1 MVAIGK
7 LDRPWLAHYPAG
19 VPASLEYPSRP
30 VYWLLEEAAARLPD
44 RAAMRFFGH
53 EWRYGEL
60 LALARRVSGALRQ
73 HGLQRGE
80 RVGLLL
86 PNCPEYLPGLFGIWM
101 AGGVAVPLNPLMV
114 AEEVASL
121 QVSTQCRFLICM
133 DLLLPLVRNVG
144 PGAPDIVIVTRLD
157 AYLPWWDRQLYRVAR
172 VQRLGLSG
180 SLPANAIEWENFLTA
195 GSESSPPEAVESDD
209 LANILPTGG
218 TTGHPKAV
226 MLTHKNLLS
235 NAWQLYHWTGRCVG
249 EDVIL
254 ACLPFFHS
262 YGLMCCGLSAV
273 AMNATIVLHHRFRVD
288 KVLRLIEQE
297 RPTIIPA
304 VPAML
309 TAFNKELRRRKY
321 DVAGVRSVISGGAAL
336 PQAVAEEFARHT
348 GATVVEGYGLSE
360 ASPVTHAGPLDGR
373 ARPGTIGLPLP
384 DTEAI
389 IVDAETGTRLL
400 PPGEVGELLIR
411 GPQVMRGYW
420 NNPEATAATLRDG
433 WLFTGDL
440 ASQDAEGFF
449 RIVDRKKDLII
460 TSGFNVYPGDVE
472 TVLRRFE
479 QVEDVAVFGVPDP
492 DRGELVA
499 AVVVPRSGISFNRRA
514 FDAFAR
520 EHLEV
525 HKRPRKVEVSQSPL
539 PRNALGK
546 VLRRLLREKF
556 SGADSGADAEETPPS
571 AHPPERATTSTPA
584 AGTDHAPTAATTS
597 PTHPTEVPPPS
608 DR

>member
-1 MVAIGK
+1 MVVTGER
-7 LDRPWLAHYPAG
+7 DRPWLAHYPAG
-19 VPASLEYPSRP
+19 VPATLEYPSRP

-53 EWRYGEL
+53 EWSYREL
-60 LALARRVSGALRQ
+60 LALARRVSGALRRR
-73 HGLQRGE
+73 GLQRGE

-86 PNCPEYLPGLFGIWM
+86 PNCPEYLPSLFGIWM

-121 QVSTQCRFLICM
+121 QESTQCRILICL

-144 PGAPDIVIVTRLD
+144 PGAPDVLVATRID
-157 AYLPWWDRQLYRVAR
+157 AYLPWWDRQLYRMAR

-180 SLPANAIEWENFLTA
+180 SLPANAIEWENFLTE
-195 GSESSPPEAVESDD
+195 GSETSEPEAVEGED

-226 MLTHKNLLS
+226 MLTHRNLLS
-235 NAWQLYHWTGRCVG
+235 NAWQLYHWTGRRTG

-273 AMNATIVLHHRFRVD
+273 AMNGTIVLHHRFRAD

-321 DVAGVRSVISGGAAL
+321 NVAGVRSVISGGAAL

-360 ASPVTHAGPLDGR
+360 ASPVTHAGPLDGS

-384 DTEAI
+384 DTDAI

-420 NNPEATAATLRDG
+420 NNPEATAAALRDG
-433 WLFTGDL
+433 WLYTGDL
-440 ASQDAEGFF
+440 ATQDADGFF

-460 TSGFNVYPGDVE
+460 TSGVNVYPGDVE
-472 TVLRRFE
+472 AVLRRFE

-499 AVVVPRSGISFNRRA
+499 AVVVPRPGISFNRRA

-520 EHLEV
+520 QHLEV
-525 HKRPRKVEVSQSPL
+525 HKRPRKVEVSQLPL

-556 SGADSGADAEETPPS
+556 SGEDGEEMAESAPASAEAGASAPS
-571 AHPPERATTSTPA
+571 
-584 AGTDHAPTAATTS
+584 AGTDHTPARASTPSDAAAS
-597 PTHPTEVPPPS
+597 APPS
-608 DR
+608 PNR

>member
-1 MVAIGK
+1 MVATGE
-7 LDRPWLAHYPAG
+7 LERPWLAHYPAG
-19 VPASLEYPSRP
+19 VPAQLEYPERP
-30 VYWLLEEAAARLPD
+30 LYWLLEQAAERTPE
-44 RAAMRFFGH
+44 RAAMRFFGR
-53 EWRYGEL
+53 EWSYRQLEVQ
-60 LALARRVSGALRQ
+60 ARQVADALRRR
-73 HGLQRGE
+73 GLQRRD
-80 RVGLLL
+80 RVGILL
-86 PNCPEYLPGLFGIWM
+86 PNCPEYLPSLFGIWR

-121 QVSTQCRFLICM
+121 QESTQCRYLICM

-144 PGAPDIVIVTRLD
+144 PGAPELLVVTRID
-157 AYLPWWDRQLYRVAR
+157 PYLPWWDRQLYRMAR
-172 VQRLGLSG
+172 IQRLGFHA
-180 SLPANAIEWENFLTA
+180 SLPANAVEWEQFLA
-195 GSESSPPEAVESDD
+195 EGQAESPPEAMNGDD

-226 MLTHKNLLS
+226 MLTHRNLLS
-235 NAWQLYHWTGRCVG
+235 NAWQLYYWTDRRVG

-273 AMNATIVLHHRFRVD
+273 AMSATIVLHHRFRAD

-309 TAFNKELRRRKY
+309 SAFNKELRRRKY
-321 DVAGVRSVISGGAAL
+321 QIKEVRAVISGGSAL
-336 PQAVAEEFARHT
+336 PEPVAEEFARHT

-384 DTEAI
+384 DTDAL
-389 IVDAETGTRLL
+389 IVDAETGTRVL
-400 PPGEVGELLIR
+400 PAGEVGELIIR
-411 GPQVMRGYW
+411 GPQVMAGYW
-420 NNPEATAATLRDG
+420 NNPEATATTLRNG

-440 ASQDAEGFF
+440 ASRDEDGFF

-460 TSGFNVYPGDVE
+460 TSGVNVYPGDVE
-472 TVLRRFE
+472 VVLRRFE

-499 AVVVPRSGISFNRRA
+499 AVVVPRRGISFNRRA

-525 HKRPRKVEVSQSPL
+525 HKRPRRVEVSRSPL

-546 VLRRLLREKF
+546 VLRRLLREQF
-556 SGADSGADAEETPPS
+556 SGGERKESAAEAGAVEKESAAHSAAARAD
-571 AHPPERATTSTPA
+571 HTPA
-584 AGTDHAPTAATTS
+584 ATVPSADAVTNPSAS
-597 PTHPTEVPPPS
+597 P

>member
-1 MVAIGK
+1 MGSAPWTAME
-7 LDRPWLAHYPAG
+7 LERPWRAHYPAG
-19 VPASLEYPSRP
+19 VPGQLNYPEAP
-30 VYWLLEEAAARLPD
+30 VYWLLEQAAARTPERPAL
-44 RAAMRFFGH
+44 RFFGH
-53 EWRYGEL
+53 QWQYREL
-60 LALARRVSGALRQ
+60 LELARRFSDALRRR
-73 HGLQRGE
+73 GLQRGE
-80 RVGLLL
+80 RVGVLL
-86 PNCPEYLPGLFGIWM
+86 PNSPEYLPSLFGIWM

-114 AEEVASL
+114 AEEIAGL
-121 QVSTQCRFLICM
+121 LGTTQCRFLVGM
-133 DLLLPLVRNVG
+133 DLLLPLVPLNG
-144 PGAPDIVIVTRLD
+144 PEAPEGLIVTRID
-157 AYLPWWDRQLYRVAR
+157 NYLPWWDRQLYRMAR
-172 VQRLGLSG
+172 IHRLGLG
-180 SLPANAIEWENFLTA
+180 ASLPPRAVEWETFVSE
-195 GSESSPPEAVESDD
+195 GSSDTPAEKVSGED

-235 NAWQLYHWTGRCVG
+235 NAWQLFHWTGQRVG
-249 EDVIL
+249 QDVVL
-254 ACLPFFHS
+254 GCLPFFHS

-273 AMNATIVLHHRFRVD
+273 AMSATIVLHHRFRAD

-297 RPTIIPA
+297 QPSIIPA

-309 TAFNKELRRRKY
+309 AAFNKELRRRKY
-321 DVAGVRSVISGGAAL
+321 NIRGVQSVISGGAAL
-336 PQAVAEEFARHT
+336 PLPVAEEFSRHT

-360 ASPVTHAGPLDGR
+360 ASPVTHAGPLDGT

-384 DTEAI
+384 DTDAL

-400 PPGEVGELLIR
+400 PPGQVGELIIR

-420 NNPEATAATLRDG
+420 NNPEATAAALRDG

-440 ASQDAEGFF
+440 ATCDTDGFF

-460 TSGFNVYPGDVE
+460 TSGVNVYPGDVE
-472 TVLRRFE
+472 AVLRRFD

-499 AVVVPRSGISFNRRA
+499 AVVVPRPGVTFNRRA

-525 HKRPRKVEVSQSPL
+525 HKRPRKVEVSHAPL
-539 PRNALGK
+539 PRSAVGK

-556 SGADSGADAEETPPS
+556 SGTESEQPADTSPASAAGASGTASASTRTTPTVSSAPPS
-571 AHPPERATTSTPA
+571 
-584 AGTDHAPTAATTS
+584 
-597 PTHPTEVPPPS
+597 
-608 DR
+608 

>member
-1 MVAIGK
+1 MVAIGE
-7 LDRPWLAHYPAG
+7 LERPWVAHYPAG
-19 VPASLEYPSRP
+19 VPATLEYPAQP
-30 VYWLLEEAAARLPD
+30 VYWLLEEAAARLPT
-44 RAAMRFFGH
+44 RVAMRFFGH
-53 EWRYGEL
+53 EWRYREL
-60 LALARRVSGALRQ
+60 LALARRVSGALRR
-73 HGLQRGE
+73 HDLRRGE
-80 RVGLLL
+80 RVGVLL
-86 PNCPEYLPGLFGIWM
+86 PNCPEYLPSLFGIWM

-114 AEEVASL
+114 AEEVAAL
-121 QVSTQCRFLICM
+121 QQSTQCRFLICL
-133 DLLLPLVRNVG
+133 DLLLPLVHNVG
-144 PGAPDIVIVTRLD
+144 PGAPDVVVVTRID
-157 AYLPWWDRQLYRVAR
+157 AYLPWWDRQLYRMAR
-172 VQRLGLSG
+172 VQRLGISG
-180 SLPANAIEWENFLTA
+180 SLPANAIEWENFLA
-195 GSESSPPEAVESDD
+195 EGSEESQPEAVTSDD

-226 MLTHKNLLS
+226 MLTHRNLLS
-235 NAWQLYHWTGRCVG
+235 NAWQLYHWTGRRVG

-273 AMNATIVLHHRFRVD
+273 AMNATIVLHHRFRAD

-309 TAFNKELRRRKY
+309 TAFNKELRRRKCN
-321 DVAGVRSVISGGAAL
+321 VKGVRSVISGGSAL
-336 PQAVAEEFARHT
+336 PQPVAEEFARHT

-360 ASPVTHAGPLDGR
+360 ASPVTHAGPLDGS

-384 DTEAI
+384 DTDAV
-389 IVDAETGTRLL
+389 IVDAETGTRVL
-400 PPGEVGELLIR
+400 PPGEVGELIIR

-420 NNPEATAATLRDG
+420 NNPEATATTLRDG

-440 ASQDAEGFF
+440 ASRDEDGFF

-460 TSGFNVYPGDVE
+460 TSGVNVYPGDVE
-472 TVLRRFE
+472 VVLRRFE
-479 QVEDVAVFGVPDP
+479 QIEDVAVFGVPDP

-499 AVVVPRSGISFNRRA
+499 AVVVPRPGISFNRRA

-520 EHLEV
+520 QHLEV

-546 VLRRLLREKF
+546 VLRRLLRERF
-556 SGADSGADAEETPPS
+556 SGVEGEETPED
-571 AHPPERATTSTPA
+571 AGRAERAGASSA
-584 AGTDHAPTAATTS
+584 ASGTDHTPRAATPDSLTNV
-597 PTHPTEVPPPS
+597 PTPPN
-608 DR
+608 R

>member
-1 MVAIGK
+1 MAVASRWVEVE
-7 LDRPWLAHYPAG
+7 RPWLAHYPSG
-19 VPASLEYPSRP
+19 VPAHLEYPSRP
-30 VYWLLEEAAARLPD
+30 LPWLLEQAAQRTPG
-44 RAAMRFFGH
+44 RTAMRFFGH
-53 EWRYGEL
+53 EWRYDEL
-60 LALARRVSGALRQ
+60 LALSQRVAQALRRR
-73 HGLQRGE
+73 GLRPTE

-86 PNCPEYLPGLFGIWM
+86 PNCPEYLPALFGIWM

-114 AEEVASL
+114 AEEVAGL
-121 QVSTQCRFLICM
+121 QESTQCRFLICL

-144 PGAPDIVIVTRLD
+144 PGSPEVVIVTRID
-157 AYLPWWDRQLYRVAR
+157 PYLPWWDRQLYWMAR
-172 VQRLGLSG
+172 VQRLGLASR
-180 SLPANAIEWENFLTA
+180 LPANGLEWEAFLTE
-195 GSESSPPEAVESDD
+195 GSEQPLEESPAPDD

-226 MLTHKNLLS
+226 MLSHANLLS
-235 NAWQLYHWTGRCVG
+235 NAWQLVHWTGNRAG

-273 AMNATIVLHHRFRVD
+273 AMSATIVLHHRFRAD

-297 RPTIIPA
+297 RPTMIPA

-309 TAFNKELRRRKY
+309 AAFNKELRRRRY
-321 DVAGVRSVISGGAAL
+321 DIRGVRAVISGGAAL
-336 PQAVAEEFARHT
+336 PLPVAEEFARHT

-360 ASPVTHAGPLDGR
+360 ASPVTHAGPLDGSV
-373 ARPGTIGLPLP
+373 RPGTIGLPLP
-384 DTEAI
+384 DTDAL
-389 IVDAETGTRLL
+389 IVDAETGTRVL
-400 PPGEVGELLIR
+400 PPGEVGELIIR

-420 NNPEATAATLRDG
+420 NNPEATAAALRDG

-440 ASQDAEGFF
+440 ATRDADGFF

-460 TSGFNVYPGDVE
+460 TSGVNVYPGDVE

-479 QVEDVAVFGVPDP
+479 QVEDIAVFGVPDP

-499 AVVVPRSGISFNRRA
+499 AVVVPRPGITFNRRA

-525 HKRPRKVEVSQSPL
+525 HKRPRRVEISHAPL

-546 VLRRLLREKF
+546 VLRRLLRERF
-556 SGADSGADAEETPPS
+556 SGSEGQEP
-571 AHPPERATTSTPA
+571 PA
-584 AGTDHAPTAATTS
+584 AENAPAAVASQPTTRTS
-597 PTHPTEVPPPS
+597 P
-608 DR
+608 